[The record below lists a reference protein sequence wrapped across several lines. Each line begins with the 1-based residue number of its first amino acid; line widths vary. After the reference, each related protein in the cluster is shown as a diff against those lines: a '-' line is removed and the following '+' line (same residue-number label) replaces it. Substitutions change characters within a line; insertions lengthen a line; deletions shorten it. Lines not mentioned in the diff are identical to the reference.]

1 MEVILF
7 LQQYFVNYRQTII
20 YNRTNYKE
28 LNQKGYRKE
37 KRRLQIELLKLQEW
51 VTNSGKKLAIVLEG
65 RDAAGKGATIK
76 RFIENLIPKTMRVV
90 ELGVPTPIQNRM
102 WFQTYNKLLPQM
114 GEIVF
119 FDRSWYT
126 RGLIQPAMGYCTEH
140 QYRYFMN
147 KVNNWERQ
155 HVKNGLLLIKFY
167 LSVSK
172 ENQAQRFEF
181 RQNSPLKYWK
191 LSVNDLEAAKEW
203 DLFTYYKKQV
213 FAKTSTDLN
222 PWVVIN
228 SDNKMIA
235 RLNAMRYVLMKA
247 DYTGKKV
254 LRDKRWA
261 NEIPEYDIEIDGVK
275 FSNINK
281 EQYELLYRL
290 KGST

>member
-1 MEVILF
+1 M
-7 LQQYFVNYRQTII
+7 II
-20 YNRTNYKE
+20 YNRTSYKE
-28 LNQKGYRKE
+28 LSLKSYQKE

-51 VTNSGKKLAIVLEG
+51 VINSKQKLAIVFEG

-90 ELGVPTPIQNRM
+90 ELGVPTPVQNKM
-102 WFQTYNKLLPQM
+102 WFKTYDKLLPKA

-126 RGLIQPAMGYCTEH
+126 RGLIQPAMGYCTER
-140 QYRYFMN
+140 QYKYFMKNVN
-147 KVNNWERQ
+147 KWEKK
-155 HVKNGLLLIKFY
+155 HIHNGLLLIKFY

-172 ENQAQRFEF
+172 ENQQQRFIF

-191 LSVNDLEAAKEW
+191 LSDNDIKAAKEW
-203 DLFTYYKKQV
+203 DLFTNYKDQV
-213 FAKTSTDLN
+213 FANSKPNKN

-235 RLNAMRYVLMKA
+235 RLNAMRYVLTNFN
-247 DYTGKKV
+247 YPGKKI
-254 LRDKRWA
+254 LKEKKWSK
-261 NEIPEYDIEIDGVK
+261 EIQTYDIAIDGVK
-275 FSNINK
+275 FKELTK
-281 EQYELLYRL
+281 EQFELLYKL

>member
-1 MEVILF
+1 M
-7 LQQYFVNYRQTII
+7 II
-20 YNRTNYKE
+20 YNRTSYKE
-28 LNQKGYRKE
+28 LTLKSYQKE

-51 VTNSGKKLAIVLEG
+51 VINSGQRLAIVLEG

-90 ELGVPTPIQNRM
+90 ELGVPTAAQNRM
-102 WFQTYNKLLPQM
+102 WFKTYDRLLPNK

-126 RGLIQPAMGYCTEH
+126 RGLIQPAMGYCTER
-140 QYRYFMN
+140 QYKYFMKN
-147 KVNNWERQ
+147 VNSWEQ
-155 HVKNGLLLIKFY
+155 SHIKNGLLLIKFY

-172 ENQAQRFEF
+172 ENQQQRFVF

-191 LSVNDLEAAKEW
+191 LSANDLKAAKEW
-203 DLFTYYKKQV
+203 DLFTHYKEQV
-213 FAKTSTDLN
+213 FSNSAANKN
-222 PWVVIN
+222 PWVIIN

-235 RLNAMRYVLMKA
+235 RLNAMRYVLSSFN
-247 DYTGKKV
+247 YPGKKP
-254 LRDKRWA
+254 LKDKKWSK
-261 NEIPEYDIEIDGVK
+261 EIPEYSIEIDGVK
-275 FSNINK
+275 FKSLTK

>member
-1 MEVILF
+1 M
-7 LQQYFVNYRQTII
+7 II
-20 YNRTNYKE
+20 YNRTSYKE
-28 LNQKGYRKE
+28 LSLKSYQKE

-51 VTNSGKKLAIVLEG
+51 VINSKQKLAIVFEG

-90 ELGVPTPIQNRM
+90 ELGVPTPAQNKM
-102 WFQTYNKLLPQM
+102 WFKTYDKLLPKA

-126 RGLIQPAMGYCTEH
+126 RGLIQPAMGYCTER
-140 QYRYFMN
+140 QYKYFMKNVN
-147 KVNNWERQ
+147 KWEKK
-155 HVKNGLLLIKFY
+155 HIDSGLLLIKFY

-172 ENQAQRFEF
+172 ENQQQRFIF

-191 LSVNDLEAAKEW
+191 LSDNDIKAAKEW
-203 DLFTYYKKQV
+203 DLFTNYKDQV
-213 FAKTSTDLN
+213 FANSKPNKN

-235 RLNAMRYVLMKA
+235 RLNAMRYVLTNFN
-247 DYTGKKV
+247 YPGKKI
-254 LRDKRWA
+254 LKEKKWSK
-261 NEIPEYDIEIDGVK
+261 EIQTYDIAIDGVK
-275 FSNINK
+275 FKELTK
-281 EQYELLYRL
+281 EQFELLYKL

>member
-1 MEVILF
+1 M
-7 LQQYFVNYRQTII
+7 II
-20 YNRTNYKE
+20 YNRTSYKE
-28 LNQKGYRKE
+28 LSLKSYQKE

-51 VTNSGKKLAIVLEG
+51 VVNSKQKLAIVFEG

-90 ELGVPTPIQNRM
+90 ELGVPTPAQNKM
-102 WFQTYNKLLPQM
+102 WFKTYDKLLPKA

-126 RGLIQPAMGYCTEH
+126 RGLIQPAMGYCTER
-140 QYRYFMN
+140 QYKYFMKNVN
-147 KVNNWERQ
+147 KWEKK
-155 HVKNGLLLIKFY
+155 HIYNGLLLIKFY

-172 ENQAQRFEF
+172 ENQQQRFIF

-191 LSVNDLEAAKEW
+191 LSDNDIKAAKEW
-203 DLFTYYKKQV
+203 DLFTNYKDQV
-213 FAKTSTDLN
+213 FANSKPNKN

-235 RLNAMRYVLMKA
+235 RLNAMRYVLTNFN
-247 DYTGKKV
+247 YPGKKI
-254 LRDKRWA
+254 LKEKKWSK
-261 NEIPEYDIEIDGVK
+261 EIQTYDIAIDGVK
-275 FSNINK
+275 FKELTK
-281 EQYELLYRL
+281 EQFELLYKL

>member
-1 MEVILF
+1 MIV
-7 LQQYFVNYRQTII
+7 

-28 LNQKGYRKE
+28 LTQKGYRKE

-51 VTNSGKKLAIVLEG
+51 VINSRKKLAIVFEG

-90 ELGVPTPIQNRM
+90 ELGVPTPTQNRM
-102 WFQTYNKLLPQM
+102 WFQTYNKLLPQI

-147 KVNNWERQ
+147 KVNNWEIQ
-155 HVKNGLLLIKFY
+155 HVENGLLLIKFY

-191 LSVNDLEAAKEW
+191 LSANDLQAAKEW
-203 DLFTYYKKQV
+203 DLITYYEEQV

-235 RLNAMRYVLMKA
+235 RLNAMRYVLMKV
-247 DYTGKKV
+247 DYTGKKT
-254 LRDKRWA
+254 LRDKKWA
-261 NEIPEYDIEIDGVK
+261 KEISEYDIDIDGVN
-275 FSNINK
+275 FSNISK

-290 KGST
+290 KGSG

>member
-1 MEVILF
+1 MIV
-7 LQQYFVNYRQTII
+7 

-28 LNQKGYRKE
+28 LTLKGYRKE

-51 VTNSGKKLAIVLEG
+51 VKVSDQKLAIVFEG

-90 ELGVPTPIQNRM
+90 ELGVPTKKQNKM
-102 WFQTYNKLLPQM
+102 WFQTYNKLLPQL

-126 RGLIQPAMGYCTEH
+126 RALIQPAMGYCTED

-147 KVNNWERQ
+147 KVNNWESQ
-155 HVKNGLLLIKFY
+155 NVNSGLLLIKFY

-191 LSVNDLEAAKEW
+191 LSANDLKAAKEW

-213 FAKTSTDLN
+213 FAKTSTELN
-222 PWVVIN
+222 PWVIIN

-235 RLNAMRYVLMKA
+235 RLNAMRYVLMKIN
-247 DYTGKKV
+247 YFGKKI
-254 LRDKRWA
+254 LRDKKWSK
-261 NEIPEYDIEIDGVK
+261 EIPDYDIEIDGVK
-275 FSNINK
+275 FSNISK

>member
-1 MEVILF
+1 MIV
-7 LQQYFVNYRQTII
+7 

-28 LNQKGYRKE
+28 LTQKGYHKE

-51 VTNSGKKLAIVLEG
+51 VINSNRRLAIVFEG

-90 ELGVPTPIQNRM
+90 ELGVPTPTQNRM
-102 WFQTYNKLLPQM
+102 WFQTYDKLLPKI

-140 QYRYFMN
+140 RYRYFMN
-147 KVNNWERQ
+147 KVNNWETQ
-155 HVKNGLLLIKFY
+155 QVENGLLLIKFY

-172 ENQAQRFEF
+172 ENQAQRFKF

-191 LSVNDLEAAKEW
+191 LSANDLKAAKEW
-203 DLFTYYKKQV
+203 DLITYYEEQV
-213 FAKTSTDLN
+213 FSKTSTDLN

-247 DYTGKKV
+247 DYTGKKI
-254 LRDKRWA
+254 LRDKKWA
-261 NEIPEYDIEIDGVK
+261 KEISEYDIDIDGVN
-275 FSNINK
+275 FSNISK

-290 KGST
+290 KGSA

>member
-1 MEVILF
+1 M
-7 LQQYFVNYRQTII
+7 II
-20 YNRTNYKE
+20 YNRTSYKE
-28 LNQKGYRKE
+28 LSLKSYQKE

-51 VTNSGKKLAIVLEG
+51 VINSKQKLAIVFEG

-90 ELGVPTPIQNRM
+90 ELGVPTPAQNKM
-102 WFQTYNKLLPQM
+102 WFKTYDKLLPKS

-126 RGLIQPAMGYCTEH
+126 RGLIQPAMGYCTER
-140 QYRYFMN
+140 QYKYFMKNVN
-147 KVNNWERQ
+147 KWEKK
-155 HVKNGLLLIKFY
+155 HIHNGLLLIKFY

-172 ENQAQRFEF
+172 ENQQQRFIF

-191 LSVNDLEAAKEW
+191 LSDNDIKAAKEW
-203 DLFTYYKKQV
+203 DLFTNYKDQV
-213 FAKTSTDLN
+213 FANSKPNKN

-235 RLNAMRYVLMKA
+235 RLNAMRYVLTNFN
-247 DYTGKKV
+247 YPGKKI
-254 LRDKRWA
+254 LKEKKWSK
-261 NEIPEYDIEIDGVK
+261 EIQTYDIAIDGVK
-275 FSNINK
+275 FKELTK
-281 EQYELLYRL
+281 EQFELLYKL

>member
-7 LQQYFVNYRQTII
+7 LQQYFVNYSQMII

-28 LNQKGYRKE
+28 LTQKGYRKE

-90 ELGVPTPIQNRM
+90 ELGVSTPIQNRM
-102 WFQTYNKLLPQM
+102 WFQTYDKLLPQM

-181 RQNSPLKYWK
+181 RLNSPLKYWK
-191 LSVNDLEAAKEW
+191 LSANDLKAAKEW

-235 RLNAMRYVLMKA
+235 RLNAMRYVLMQA

-261 NEIPEYDIEIDGVK
+261 KEIPEYDIEIDGVK